1 VGGTTKP
8 AGFPIPRSVAWSPC
22 SRSTGPYQPARQAQ
36 RVDRTIGES
45 NLGGKGLIVAGA
57 IGHEKSC
64 PISRFPHSY
73 RDRASFPK
81 RALHGGIFSP
91 VICGHTHPWE
101 WEIVTG

>member
-1 VGGTTKP
+1 VGPPSPPVSRFPGRLLGAHVAEVP
-8 AGFPIPRSVAWSPC
+8 ARTSQ
-22 SRSTGPYQPARQAQ
+22 RRQAQ
-36 RVDRTIGES
+36 RVDRTTGES
-45 NLGGKGLIVAGA
+45 NLGGKGLVVAGA